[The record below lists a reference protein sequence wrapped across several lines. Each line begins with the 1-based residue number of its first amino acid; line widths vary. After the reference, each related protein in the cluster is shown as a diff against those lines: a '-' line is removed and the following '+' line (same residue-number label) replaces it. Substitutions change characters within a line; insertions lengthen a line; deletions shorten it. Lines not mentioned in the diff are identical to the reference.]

1 MMVLAV
7 SHNTGDPTPHLQA
20 EAARMAELQQA
31 GLVELMLLKADWS
44 GAVLVLRA
52 ADLAAAREAVG
63 SLPLVTHGIT
73 CRHTPPRSARD
84 SVLRAGMH
92 SANYATSADGIG
104 QTRL

>member
-20 EAARMAELQQA
+20 EAARMAELRQA

-44 GAVLVLRA
+44 GAVLLLRA

-63 SLPLVTHGIT
+63 SLPLVTNGIT
-73 CRHTPPRSARD
+73 SFDLTEVITPGSLHDAPAPQPAS
-84 SVLRAGMH
+84 
-92 SANYATSADGIG
+92 
-104 QTRL
+104 

>member
-31 GLVELMLLKADWS
+31 GLVELMMLKADWS
-44 GAVLVLRA
+44 GAVLLLR

-63 SLPLVTHGIT
+63 SLPLVTNGIT
-73 CRHTPPRSARD
+73 SFELTEVITPGSIP
-84 SVLRAGMH
+84 GPPTPH
-92 SANYATSADGIG
+92 P
-104 QTRL
+104 